1 MMAITH
7 TPKTNENMTTA
18 PSNAFSRILI
28 TGGMGFFGWNA
39 ALHLHK
45 RGITTISTS
54 SAPQSYPASAQQQPA
69 QLNVLDK
76 ASIEAC
82 FADYLPDAVIHAA
95 AFSAPLACEKD
106 PDTAYSINV
115 LGTQNVAAVAV
126 AHQIPM
132 VYLST
137 DLVFNGEKNVLE
149 DGFYTESDALNAT
162 IIYGKTK
169 IEAER
174 FLQEQSFGKWIILRS
189 ALMFGRGVAWANGFP
204 QFALDALKSG
214 KQPTLFTDQFRTPAY
229 IPDIVDAI
237 LLLLETKNYGNIYHC
252 GGAERI
258 DRVSF
263 VQRYAAVSGLDTSGI
278 VACTMDDIPA
288 YTTRVRDV
296 SLSTAK
302 LQAAL
307 APKWQALHLEAAF
320 GQMLRDES

>member
-1 MMAITH
+1 MTE
-7 TPKTNENMTTA
+7 TPRK
-18 PSNAFSRILI
+18 AFSRILI

-39 ALHLHK
+39 ARHLHE
-45 RGITTISTS
+45 RGIATISTS
-54 SAPQSYPASAQQQPA
+54 SEPNRYVTSAQQPPA
-69 QLNVLDK
+69 YMNVLDK

-115 LGTQNVAAVAV
+115 VGTQNVVDVAAM
-126 AHQIPM
+126 HQIPM
-132 VYLST
+132 VHIST

-162 IIYGKTK
+162 IVYGKTK

-204 QFALDALKSG
+204 QFAVDALKSG

-237 LLLLETKNYGNIYHC
+237 LLLLETENYGNIYHC
-252 GGAERI
+252 GGLERI

-263 VQRYAAVSGLDTSGI
+263 VKRYAAVSGLDTSGI
-278 VACTMDDIPA
+278 ITCTMDDIPA

-307 APKWQALHLEAAF
+307 APKWQALPLEAAF
-320 GQMLRDES
+320 GQMLRG